1 MAEAPN
7 VDQFEVGAGWKVRG
21 PRSKLALLVAVTWS
35 IYTLSYLCNIFFY
48 LGVVIYPL
56 THRAISAGLICVL
69 VFLLHP
75 PKKGMPREKLHWY
88 DVLPILFVIAGCT
101 YIAVRADSLIA
112 EGRLISYPFEILL
125 ASLVFLS
132 FIEATRR
139 TIGLILSGLIIFF
152 FFYTVYSDH
161 FPGFLHSTGFSYP
174 MMFGWMYLSAEGFWG
189 MIIGIVSTIVAGF
202 IIFGGFLRA
211 LGASKFFNELAL
223 STVGFM
229 RGGAAKAAVIAS
241 TLFGTISGSI
251 AANVATTGQITIP
264 LMKSTGYEKNYAGA
278 VEATASTGGM
288 FMPPI
293 MGATAFLIAEFLDI
307 SYWSVCVAAFLPAIA
322 YYATLLAQVDLEAAK
337 IGLRGV
343 PRENLPSLRKTILGG
358 WQYLLPFA
366 LLIFLLGILRYS
378 AQTSIMYT
386 LGALIIISSL
396 KKESRPTPKKLLIA
410 LEDSARGM
418 MSIAPL
424 CTAIGILV
432 GSIAITGA
440 GTRFTSQ
447 LLTISGGNLLII
459 LILTAGAAFILGM
472 GMTAVSVYILTVI
485 LLAPALIK
493 AGVEP
498 ISAHMFL
505 FYFGCLS
512 FITPPVCVGAYIAAG
527 ISGGDPWRTGF
538 RAVRLGFAAFLVP
551 WAFVFNPGILM
562 IGSPA
567 VIVSS
572 FFFVALGAMTIGV
585 AFERYFL
592 RALRI
597 WENILLATSGVCIFI
612 PNMVTRGLALAFLAL
627 FLINHL
633 MKEKKTRGRI
643 ADHRSP
649 EVPGDNG
656 QEIEEVVRYD

>member
-1 MAEAPN
+1 M
-7 VDQFEVGAGWKVRG
+7 DQFEVDAGWKNRG
-21 PRSKLALLVAVTWS
+21 LRSRLAFIIAVIWS
-35 IYTLSYLCNIFFY
+35 VYTLSYLCNFFFY
-48 LGVVIYPL
+48 LGVVIYPI
-56 THRAISAGLICVL
+56 THRTISAGLISIL
-69 VFLLHP
+69 VFLLYT
-75 PKKGMPREKLHWY
+75 PKRGMSRAKLRWY
-88 DVLPILFVIAGCT
+88 DILPILSVIVGCA
-101 YIAVRADSLIA
+101 YIAVNANNLIA
-112 EGRLISYPFEILL
+112 EGRLISYSFEIIL
-125 ASLVFLS
+125 ASFLFLS
-132 FIEATRR
+132 VIEATRR
-139 TIGLILSGLIIFF
+139 TIGWVLPGLVIFF
-152 FFYTVYSDH
+152 FLYAVYSNH
-161 FPGFLHSTGFSYP
+161 FRGFLHSTGFSYS
-174 MMFGWMYLSAEGFWG
+174 MMFGWMYLSGEGFWG
-189 MIIGIVSTIVAGF
+189 MVIGIVSTIVAGF
-202 IIFGGFLRA
+202 ILFGGFLRA
-211 LGASKFFNELAL
+211 LGASQFFNDLAL
-223 STVGFM
+223 STVGSM

-251 AANVATTGQITIP
+251 AANIATTGQITIP
-264 LMKSTGYEKNYAGA
+264 LMKDTGYEKNYAGA

-293 MGATAFLIAEFLDI
+293 MGATAFLIAEFLNI

-337 IGLRGV
+337 IGLRGL
-343 PRENLPSLRKTILGG
+343 PREDLPSLKKTLVGG

-386 LGALIIISSL
+386 IGALIIVSSF
-396 KKESRPTPKKLLIA
+396 KKESRLTPRKLLKA

-418 MSIAPL
+418 MSIIPL

-447 LLTISGGNLLII
+447 LLTISGGNLMIL
-459 LILTAGAAFILGM
+459 LILTASAAFILGM

-527 ISGGDPWRTGF
+527 ISGGDPWKTGF

-562 IGSPA
+562 VGSPLE
-567 VIVSS
+567 IIST
-572 FFFVALGAMTIGV
+572 FFFVALGAISIGV
-585 AFERYFL
+585 SFERYFL
-592 RALRI
+592 KQLMV
-597 WENILLATSGVCIFI
+597 WETIFMAICGICLFVPHILFRGL
-612 PNMVTRGLALAFLAL
+612 GLALLAVFLFQHILQARKSK
-627 FLINHL
+627 I
-633 MKEKKTRGRI
+633 
-643 ADHRSP
+643 S
-649 EVPGDNG
+649 VP
-656 QEIEEVVRYD
+656 

>member
-1 MAEAPN
+1 M
-7 VDQFEVGAGWKVRG
+7 DQFEVGTDWKNRG
-21 PRSKLALLVAVTWS
+21 FRSKSAFIVAVIWS
-35 IYTLSYLCNIFFY
+35 VYSLSYLCNLFFY
-48 LGVVIYPL
+48 LGLVIYPI
-56 THRAISAGLICVL
+56 THRAISAGLISIL
-69 VFLLHP
+69 VFLLYA
-75 PKKGMPREKLHWY
+75 PKRGMSREKLRLY
-88 DVLPILFVIAGCT
+88 DLLPIVSVTVGCA
-101 YIAVRADSLIA
+101 YIAVNANELVA
-112 EGRLISYPFEILL
+112 EGRLISYSYEIIL
-125 ASLVFLS
+125 ASFLFLS
-132 FIEATRR
+132 VIEATRR
-139 TIGLILSGLIIFF
+139 TIGWVLPGLVIFF
-152 FFYTVYSDH
+152 FFYAVYSNH
-161 FPGFLHSTGFSYP
+161 FPGFLHSTGFPYS

-211 LGASKFFNELAL
+211 LGASRFFNELAL

-264 LMKSTGYEKNYAGA
+264 LMKDTGYEKNYAGA

-293 MGATAFLIAEFLDI
+293 MGATAFLIAEFLNI

-337 IGLRGV
+337 IGLKGL
-343 PRENLPSLRKTILGG
+343 PREELPSLKKTLLGG

-386 LGALIIISSL
+386 IGALIVVSFF
-396 KKESRPTPKKLLIA
+396 KKESRLTPKKLLNA
-410 LEDSARGM
+410 LEESARGM

-424 CTAIGILV
+424 CAAIGILV

-447 LLTISGGNLLII
+447 LLAMSGGNLVI
-459 LILTAGAAFILGM
+459 LLVLTAAAAFILGM

-485 LLAPALIK
+485 LLAPALIR
-493 AGVEP
+493 AGIEP

-527 ISGGDPWRTGF
+527 ISGGDPWKTGF
-538 RAVRLGFAAFLVP
+538 RAVRLGFTAFLVP

-562 IGSPA
+562 IGSPLE
-567 VIVSS
+567 ILSS
-572 FFFVALGAMTIGV
+572 FFFIALGAMSIGV
-585 AFERYFL
+585 AFEGFFINKL
-592 RALRI
+592 KTWVI
-597 WENILLATSGVCIFI
+597 ILFAISGLCIFI
-612 PNMVTRGLALAFLAL
+612 PNILTRALGISFLAVFL
-627 FLINHL
+627 FKNLAQ
-633 MKEKKTRGRI
+633 TRKSKDLS
-643 ADHRSP
+643 AQAHRAGNPISK
-649 EVPGDNG
+649 
-656 QEIEEVVRYD
+656 

>member
-1 MAEAPN
+1 M
-7 VDQFEVGAGWKVRG
+7 DQFEVGASWKIRQL
-21 PRSKLALLVAVTWS
+21 RSKLVLLVAASWS
-35 IYTLSYLCNIFFY
+35 IYTLAYLCNVFFY
-48 LGVVIYPL
+48 LGVVIYPI
-56 THRAISAGLICVL
+56 THRAISAGLISIL
-69 VFLLHP
+69 VFLVHA
-75 PKKGMPREKLHWY
+75 PKKGVSRETLRWY
-88 DVLPILFVIAGCT
+88 DVLPILFVIVGCS
-101 YIAVRADSLIA
+101 YIAVRADSLVA
-112 EGRLISYPFEILL
+112 EGRLTSYPFEIIL
-125 ASLVFLS
+125 ASLLFLS
-132 FIEATRR
+132 VIEASRR
-139 TIGLILSGLIIFF
+139 TIGWVLPGLVIFF
-152 FFYTVYSDH
+152 FFYAVYSDH

-211 LGASKFFNELAL
+211 LGASDFFNELAL
-223 STVGFM
+223 ATVGFM
-229 RGGAAKAAVIAS
+229 RGGAAKAAVVAS

-264 LMKSTGYEKNYAGA
+264 LMKDTGYEKNYAGA

-293 MGATAFLIAEFLDI
+293 MGATAFLIAEFLNI

-337 IGLRGV
+337 IGLRGL
-343 PRENLPSLRKTILGG
+343 PREDLPSLKRTLFGG

-386 LGALIIISSL
+386 IGALIIVSSF
-396 KKESRPTPKKLLIA
+396 KKESRLTPKKLLVA

-447 LLTISGGNLLII
+447 LLTISGGNLMVL
-459 LILTAGAAFILGM
+459 LILTASAAFILGM

-527 ISGGDPWRTGF
+527 ISGGNPWRTGF

-562 IGSPA
+562 IGSPFD
-567 VIVSS
+567 IILS
-572 FFFVALGAMTIGV
+572 FFFVALGAMTIAV
-585 AFERYFL
+585 AFEGYFIKDL
-592 RALRI
+592 KI
-597 WENILLATSGVCIFI
+597 GENIFLTMSGICLFI
-612 PNMVTRGLALAFLAL
+612 PNVLSRGLALAFLAVFL
-627 FLINHL
+627 FRHLVQTRRSKIPHVRESGAGNTIN
-633 MKEKKTRGRI
+633 K
-643 ADHRSP
+643 
-649 EVPGDNG
+649 
-656 QEIEEVVRYD
+656 

>member
-1 MAEAPN
+1 MAEACN
-7 VDQFEVGAGWKVRG
+7 VDQFEVGAGWNVRG
-21 PRSKLALLVAVTWS
+21 LRSKLALLTAVTWS
-35 IYTLSYLCNIFFY
+35 VYTLSYLCNIFFY
-48 LGVVIYPL
+48 LGVVVYPI
-56 THRAISAGLICVL
+56 THRAISAGLICIL
-69 VFLLHP
+69 VFLLYP
-75 PKKGMPREKLHWY
+75 PKRGMPREKLQWF
-88 DVLPILFVIAGCT
+88 DVLPIFSVMLGCA
-101 YIAVRADSLIA
+101 YIAVNANHLVA
-112 EGRLISYPFEILL
+112 EGRLISYPFEIVL
-125 ASLVFLS
+125 ASLLFLS

-139 TIGLILSGLIIFF
+139 TIGLILSGLIVFF
-152 FFYTVYSDH
+152 FFYTVYSDR
-161 FPGFLHSTGFSYP
+161 FPSFLHSTGFSYP

-202 IIFGGFLRA
+202 IVFGGFLRA
-211 LGASKFFNELAL
+211 LGASEFFNELAL
-223 STVGFM
+223 ATVGFM

-241 TLFGTISGSI
+241 TLFGTVSGSI

-264 LMKSTGYEKNYAGA
+264 LMKRTGYEPNYAGA

-288 FMPPI
+288 FMPPV
-293 MGATAFLIAEFLDI
+293 MGATAFLIAEFLNI

-322 YYATLLAQVDLEAAK
+322 YYGTLLAQVDLEAAK
-337 IGLRGV
+337 MGLRGL
-343 PRENLPSLRKTILGG
+343 PREGLPSLRRTLSGG
-358 WQYLLPFA
+358 WQYLLPFTM
-366 LLIFLLGILRYS
+366 LIFLLGVLRYS
-378 AQTSIMYT
+378 AQTSVMYT
-386 LGALIIISSL
+386 LGALVIVSFF

-447 LLTISGGNLLII
+447 LLTLSGGNLMIL
-459 LILTAGAAFILGM
+459 LILTASAAFILGM

-527 ISGGDPWRTGF
+527 ISGGDPWKTGF

-562 IGSPA
+562 IGSPLE
-567 VIVSS
+567 IFST
-572 FFFVALGAMTIGV
+572 FFFVALGAITIGV

-592 RALRI
+592 KPLGI
-597 WENILLATSGVCIFI
+597 WENIFLAISGMCMFV
-612 PNMVTRGLALAFLAL
+612 PRPAPRGLALLFLAGFL
-627 FLINHL
+627 FSHL
-633 MKEKKTRGRI
+633 MQIKKAKKIVDR
-643 ADHRSP
+643 
-649 EVPGDNG
+649 
-656 QEIEEVVRYD
+656 

>member
-1 MAEAPN
+1 M
-7 VDQFEVGAGWKVRG
+7 DQFDIGVSWKIRG
-21 PRSKLALLVAVTWS
+21 LRSRLAFLVAVVWS
-35 IYTLSYLCNIFFY
+35 IYSLSYLCNIFFY
-48 LGVVIYPL
+48 LGIVIYPM
-56 THRAISAGLICVL
+56 THRAISAGLICIL
-69 VFLLHP
+69 VFLLNA
-75 PKKGMPREKLHWY
+75 PKKEMSRERLRWY
-88 DVLPILFVIAGCT
+88 DVLPILFVVAGCT
-101 YIAVRADSLIA
+101 YIAVNANELVA
-112 EGRLISYPFEILL
+112 EGRLISYPFEIIL
-125 ASLVFLS
+125 ASLLFLS
-132 FIEATRR
+132 VIEASRR
-139 TIGLILSGLIIFF
+139 TIGWVLPGLVIFF
-152 FFYTVYSDH
+152 FFYAVYSDH

-223 STVGFM
+223 ATVGFM

-264 LMKSTGYEKNYAGA
+264 LMKDTGYEKNYAGA

-293 MGATAFLIAEFLDI
+293 MGATAFLIAEFLNI

-337 IGLRGV
+337 IGLRGL
-343 PRENLPSLRKTILGG
+343 PREDLPSLKRTLFGG

-386 LGALIIISSL
+386 IAALIIVSSF
-396 KKESRPTPKKLLIA
+396 KKESRLTPKKLLVA

-432 GSIAITGA
+432 GAIAITGA

-447 LLTISGGNLLII
+447 LLTISGGNLMIL
-459 LILTAGAAFILGM
+459 LILTASAAFILGM

-485 LLAPALIK
+485 LLAPALIR

-527 ISGGDPWRTGF
+527 ISGGDPWKTGF

-562 IGSPA
+562 IGSPLE
-567 VIVSS
+567 IISS
-572 FFFVALGAMTIGV
+572 FFFIALGAMTIGV
-585 AFERYFL
+585 AFEGFFISNL
-592 RALRI
+592 SM
-597 WENILLATSGVCIFI
+597 WENILLAISGICIFI
-612 PNMVTRGLALAFLAL
+612 PNLLTRLLALAFLAVFL
-627 FLINHL
+627 FRHLIQI
-633 MKEKKTRGRI
+633 R
-643 ADHRSP
+643 RSKIP
-649 EVPGDNG
+649 PRSRAQD
-656 QEIEEVVRYD
+656 Q

>member
-1 MAEAPN
+1 MM
-7 VDQFEVGAGWKVRG
+7 DQFDISANWKDRG
-21 PRSKLALLVAVTWS
+21 LRSKLAFFVASVWS
-35 IYTLSYLCNIFFY
+35 LYTLCYLCNAFFY
-48 LGVVIYPL
+48 LGLVIYPI
-56 THRAISAGLICVL
+56 THRAISSGLISIL
-69 VFLLHP
+69 VFLLTT
-75 PKKGMPREKLHWY
+75 PKKGMSREKLRWY
-88 DVLPILFVIAGCT
+88 DILPILAVLVGCT
-101 YIAVRADSLIA
+101 YIAVNANELVA
-112 EGRLISYPFEILL
+112 EGRLISYPFEFIL
-125 ASLVFLS
+125 ASFLFLS
-132 FIEATRR
+132 VIEATRR
-139 TIGLILSGLIIFF
+139 TIGWILPGLVIFF
-152 FFYTVYSDH
+152 FFYTVYSNH

-174 MMFGWMYLSAEGFWG
+174 MIFGWMYLSAEGFWG

-202 IIFGGFLRA
+202 IVFGAFLRA
-211 LGASKFFNELAL
+211 LGASRFFNELAL

-241 TLFGTISGSI
+241 TLFGSISGSI

-264 LMKSTGYEKNYAGA
+264 LMKDTGYEKNYAGA

-293 MGATAFLIAEFLDI
+293 MGATAFLIAEFLNI

-322 YYATLLAQVDLEAAK
+322 YYATLLTQVDLEAAK
-337 IGLRGV
+337 IGLKGL
-343 PRENLPSLRKTILGG
+343 PREELPSLKKTLLGG
-358 WQYLLPFA
+358 WQYLLPFV
-366 LLIFLLGILRYS
+366 LLIFLLAILRYS

-386 LGALIIISSL
+386 IGALIIVSFF
-396 KKESRPTPKKLLIA
+396 KKESRLTPKKFLVA

-432 GSIAITGA
+432 GAIAITGA
-440 GTRFTSQ
+440 GTSFTSQ
-447 LLTISGGNLLII
+447 LFTISGGNLMII
-459 LILTAGAAFILGM
+459 LILTASAAFILGM

-527 ISGGDPWRTGF
+527 ISGGDPWKTGF

-562 IGSPA
+562 IGSPLE
-567 VIVSS
+567 IISS
-572 FFFVALGAMTIGV
+572 FFFIVLGAMTIGV
-585 AFERYFL
+585 AFEGFL
-592 RALRI
+592 IIKLSM
-597 WENILLATSGVCIFI
+597 WENILLAISGICIFI
-612 PNMVTRGLALAFLAL
+612 PNFLIRLLALAFLAVFL
-627 FLINHL
+627 FRHLIQ
-633 MKEKKTRGRI
+633 TRRSNI
-643 ADHRSP
+643 PPVPEHRTS
-649 EVPGDNG
+649 NTMNK
-656 QEIEEVVRYD
+656 